1 MTDIEA
7 PPKSDLIALQGNNK
21 SERPPAIIL
30 TSSFSHLSF
39 DKIIKPLFCNQF
51 SVQFSGG
58 EINFVTH
65 RMAVCDVML
74 SYLTNHS
81 LHCFMFYS
89 KSDKPVKAVI
99 RPLVSNTLSE
109 HITHVLQLL
118 GFDVM
123 SVEQMMP
130 FPCPNF

>member
-7 PPKSDLIALQGNNK
+7 PPNSDLIALQGNNK
-21 SERPPAIIL
+21 SERPPTIL

-39 DKIIKPLFCNQF
+39 QKIIKPLLCNQF
-51 SVQFSGG
+51 SVKVTGG
-58 EINFVTH
+58 EINFVAH
-65 RMAVCDVML
+65 RMAVYDVML

-81 LHCFMFYS
+81 LDCFMFYS

-109 HITHVLQLL
+109 HITHALQE
-118 GFDVM
+118 
-123 SVEQMMP
+123 S
-130 FPCPNF
+130 